1 MILITFIMIIASLI
15 VKLLVLSYD
24 NKKLNERLK
33 NRTTSQQVSAEDK
46 EIQQIMRYIKCD
58 YETAKKIYYN
68 NK

>member
-1 MILITFIMIIASLI
+1 MILITFLMVILSLI

-24 NKKLNERLK
+24 NKKLNDRLK
-33 NRTTSQQVSAEDK
+33 NRTTSQPVSAEDK
-46 EIQQIMRYIKCD
+46 EIKQIMRYIKCD